1 MTSPLNFFFFFI
13 FRIRKKKSQRKGF
26 LENSFGAELMALRFG
41 AGRPESDSQVA
52 PPGPL
57 CHPGWQ
63 ITLVQV
69 VPRTPH
75 PAGLGTPI
83 AENPKGV
90 PRASQ
95 VALPTQPLPPERRAE
110 ACVPWAR
117 VCNVNFRTTYYLMTP
132 VIHVQERGVTQPPGK
147 ASLWKAWGPG
157 AHSPGCSLPH
167 LFPAAAGLQGVG
179 PGERSGQP
187 PSRAVPQLRPCQV
200 G

>member
-1 MTSPLNFFFFFI
+1 
-13 FRIRKKKSQRKGF
+13 
-26 LENSFGAELMALRFG
+26 MALRFG
-41 AGRPESDSQVA
+41 AGRPESDSQAA

-75 PAGLGTPI
+75 PAGLGSPI

-157 AHSPGCSLPH
+157 LRQSED
-167 LFPAAAGLQGVG
+167 LFPPSPTSVAGKVLCWPKSLFRIFHSLFMGKT
-179 PGERSGQP
+179 
-187 PSRAVPQLRPCQV
+187 PSELF